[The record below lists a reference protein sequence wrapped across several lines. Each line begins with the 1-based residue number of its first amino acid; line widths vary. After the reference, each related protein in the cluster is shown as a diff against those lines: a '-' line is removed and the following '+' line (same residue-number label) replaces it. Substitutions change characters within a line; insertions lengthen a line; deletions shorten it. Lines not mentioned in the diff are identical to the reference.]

1 MALRMEEHTKYQSL
15 GELELRIASLIGVV
29 NSYPQRRLILIT
41 VDDKTKRVSSG
52 TIQEAV
58 TFVRRFLGD
67 AKISHKEVFCSLYDE
82 FGRVLN
88 LFLVPLY
95 QLNALR
101 TELKTRRLTDCVNV
115 FDLTPRWYRP

>member
-15 GELELRIASLIGVV
+15 GELELKTASLIGEV

-58 TFVRRFLGD
+58 TFVRRFLGVRRSVIKKCFALCTMSLD
-67 AKISHKEVFCSLYDE
+67 VF
-82 FGRVLN
+82 
-88 LFLVPLY
+88 
-95 QLNALR
+95 
-101 TELKTRRLTDCVNV
+101 
-115 FDLTPRWYRP
+115 